1 MSWKRLR
8 QTLHSNVCIHRWGIT
23 HYHRKLM
30 KKSFLSPFKLV
41 LLVLTLGSLL
51 CVEVSFGQEVTRHSD
66 EASSLEGRW
75 AWAESEGARVQEK
88 GYWVGY
94 SIDKLMWEQSFI
106 GSFGSRRSN
115 KTLYEI
121 LGEPEKII
129 DRTAWGMS
137 NGYKRSAHHEG
148 RLLLKEIAI
157 LFYVDKSGKKEPSNP
172 SEIKVSNLSLEV
184 DLKRKPLIWLGAVE
198 QDESIFHLTELYD
211 DIKSSDLKED
221 VISALGLHT
230 SARQILAFME
240 KVLETENDDDLKE
253 AAVFWIG
260 QQDLPESLEILKRV
274 LASGWPAD
282 VREKAVFSISQMS
295 LPEAT
300 ETLIDLARN
309 EPNRE
314 IRKNAIFWLGQKA
327 SRQAME
333 VLNEVL
339 LDEGD
344 VEVQKQAVFAV
355 SQFPK
360 DEAVPRLIEI
370 AKNHQ
375 STAVRKQA
383 IFWLGDS
390 GDPRALEVLIELARQ
405 NE

>member
-1 MSWKRLR
+1 ME
-8 QTLHSNVCIHRWGIT
+8 
-23 HYHRKLM
+23 
-30 KKSFLSPFKLV
+30 KSLISPFKLG
-41 LLVLTLGSLL
+41 LLILTLGSLL
-51 CVEVSFGQEVTRHSD
+51 YVEVASGQEITRHSD
-66 EASSLEGRW
+66 ETVSLEDQW
-75 AWAESEGARVQEK
+75 AWAASEGARVQEK

-106 GSFGSRRSN
+106 GAFGSRRSN

-129 DRTAWGMS
+129 DRTTWGMS

-157 LFYVDKSGKKEPSNP
+157 LFYVDKSGKNAPSNP

-184 DLKRKPLIWLGAVE
+184 NLKRMPLIWLGAVE
-198 QDESIFHLTELYD
+198 QDESIRHLTKLYD
-211 DIKSSDLKED
+211 DVKSSDLKED
-221 VISALGLHT
+221 VISAMGLHS
-230 SARQILAFME
+230 SAEQILTFME
-240 KVLETENDDDLKE
+240 TVLETEEDDDLKE

-260 QQDLPESLEILKRV
+260 QQDLPKSLEILKSV
-274 LASGWPAD
+274 LASRWSDD

-295 LPEAT
+295 LPEST

-309 EPNRE
+309 EPNRA

-327 SRQAME
+327 SKQAMD

>member
-1 MSWKRLR
+1 
-8 QTLHSNVCIHRWGIT
+8 
-23 HYHRKLM
+23 M
-30 KKSFLSPFKLV
+30 KKPFLSRFTFGLMV
-41 LLVLTLGSLL
+41 ILGSLL
-51 CVEVSFGQEVTRHSD
+51 VDNSSARQVIRHSD
-66 EASSLEGRW
+66 ASMSLADRW
-75 AWAESEGARVQEK
+75 AWAGSEGARTQEN
-88 GYWVGY
+88 GFWVGY

-121 LGEPEKII
+121 LGEPERII

-148 RLLLKEIAI
+148 RLLLKEVAI
-157 LFYVDKSGKKEPSNP
+157 LFYIDASKSKDLSDP

-184 DLKRKPLIWLGAVE
+184 NLKRKPLIWLGATE
-198 QDESIFHLTELYD
+198 QDESIAHLTKLYD
-211 DIKSSDLKED
+211 GVNSSDLKED

-230 SARQILAFME
+230 SAEQILAFME
-240 KVLETENDDDLKE
+240 KVLATENDDDLKE

-260 QQDLPESLEILKRV
+260 QQDLPKSLEILKNV
-274 LASGWPAD
+274 LASRRSEN

-344 VEVQKQAVFAV
+344 VEVQKQAVFAL

-370 AKNHQ
+370 AKNHP

-390 GDPRALEVLIELARQ
+390 GDPRALDVLIELARQ
-405 NE
+405 ND